1 MMNIFKKL
9 FLILKSTNSKINDFE
24 NFIEK
29 WEKDSKKD
37 SENKMIEVEKKY
49 KEIFINYKNKND
61 FTNTRYTTDFLFG
74 NLTKEEYDKKLIQFQ
89 KDVKNAIIKVEK
101 RKIEPVYDFEVK
113 GTNNFSSNNMVI
125 HNCKHDDGM
134 DLLSMINALEVIYP
148 AKNMSYIPTKI
159 KDGRVAADDIY
170 GMINRYSD
178 EEYSAYDSY

>member
-89 KDVKNAIIKVEK
+89 KDVKNAIIKVENK
-101 RKIEPVYDFEVK
+101 EMTYKAFFDFINKQLLLNDKNLGVEVA
-113 GTNNFSSNNMVI
+113 N
-125 HNCKHDDGM
+125 
-134 DLLSMINALEVIYP
+134 
-148 AKNMSYIPTKI
+148 
-159 KDGRVAADDIY
+159 
-170 GMINRYSD
+170 
-178 EEYSAYDSY
+178 

>member
-9 FLILKSTNSKINDFE
+9 FLILKSINSKINDFE

-61 FTNTRYTTDFLFG
+61 FTNMHYTTDFLFG

-89 KDVKNAIIKVEK
+89 KDVKNAIIKVENK
-101 RKIEPVYDFEVK
+101 EMTYKAFFDFINK
-113 GTNNFSSNNMVI
+113 QLLLND
-125 HNCKHDDGM
+125 K
-134 DLLSMINALEVIYP
+134 DLGVEIAN
-148 AKNMSYIPTKI
+148 
-159 KDGRVAADDIY
+159 
-170 GMINRYSD
+170 
-178 EEYSAYDSY
+178 

>member
-9 FLILKSTNSKINDFE
+9 FLILKRTNSKINDFE

-89 KDVKNAIIKVEK
+89 KDVKNAIIKVENK
-101 RKIEPVYDFEVK
+101 EMTYKAFFDFINK
-113 GTNNFSSNNMVI
+113 QLLLND
-125 HNCKHDDGM
+125 K
-134 DLLSMINALEVIYP
+134 DLGVEIAN
-148 AKNMSYIPTKI
+148 
-159 KDGRVAADDIY
+159 
-170 GMINRYSD
+170 
-178 EEYSAYDSY
+178 

>member
-61 FTNTRYTTDFLFG
+61 FTNTHYRTDFLFG

-89 KDVKNAIIKVEK
+89 KDIKNAIIKVENKEMTYEAFFDLVNINK
-101 RKIEPVYDFEVK
+101 R
-113 GTNNFSSNNMVI
+113 
-125 HNCKHDDGM
+125 
-134 DLLSMINALEVIYP
+134 
-148 AKNMSYIPTKI
+148 
-159 KDGRVAADDIY
+159 
-170 GMINRYSD
+170 
-178 EEYSAYDSY
+178 

>member
-37 SENKMIEVEKKY
+37 LENKMIEVEKKY

-89 KDVKNAIIKVEK
+89 KDVKNAIIKVENK
-101 RKIEPVYDFEVK
+101 EMTYKAFFDFINK
-113 GTNNFSSNNMVI
+113 QLLLND
-125 HNCKHDDGM
+125 K
-134 DLLSMINALEVIYP
+134 DLGVEIAN
-148 AKNMSYIPTKI
+148 
-159 KDGRVAADDIY
+159 
-170 GMINRYSD
+170 
-178 EEYSAYDSY
+178 

>member
-74 NLTKEEYDKKLIQFQ
+74 NLTKKNTIKSLFSFKK
-89 KDVKNAIIKVEK
+89 
-101 RKIEPVYDFEVK
+101 
-113 GTNNFSSNNMVI
+113 M
-125 HNCKHDDGM
+125 
-134 DLLSMINALEVIYP
+134 
-148 AKNMSYIPTKI
+148 
-159 KDGRVAADDIY
+159 
-170 GMINRYSD
+170 
-178 EEYSAYDSY
+178 